1 MPKKIAQPRRRKIKK
16 KKTKKGT
23 KPRTTVLLFSLL
35 DIFPF
40 DRRTLRTSKLGY
52 LVKTI
57 S

>member
-1 MPKKIAQPRRRKIKK
+1 MPKKIAQPRRREIKK

-40 DRRTLRTSKLGY
+40 DRRTLRASKLGY